1 MYIKT
6 QHEDLIFRLLEEL
19 AGEKITFEEKY
30 NLVAR
35 QNDDLISLIGTGTSG
50 HVFRVSESVGPLV
63 LKVTQDLNMY
73 NREVEALSVLTHP
86 CIISLKGLS
95 TINQYHCLWLEHI
108 PSESLWEYIRSV
120 PEGSVGDSEA
130 MDIFYQLVCAVSYMH
145 SRQISHHDLNSRNI
159 LINPATKQVKIIDFG
174 LSVFV
179 EQEGGLVDHGYGTP
193 LYLPLEVLEGQFHDP
208 LAVDVWSLG
217 IILVEVLLQYHPF
230 KMAKSMVDLALLII
244 NRRTCYP
251 RKISRETLNIID
263 LMLTIDPEER
273 IKIEMVE
280 INISQWGNNCGHSR
294 SKFD

>member
-1 MYIKT
+1 
-6 QHEDLIFRLLEEL
+6 
-19 AGEKITFEEKY
+19 
-30 NLVAR
+30 
-35 QNDDLISLIGTGTSG
+35 
-50 HVFRVSESVGPLV
+50 VGPLV
-63 LKVTQDLNMY
+63 LKVTQDINMF
-73 NREVEALSVLTHP
+73 NREVEALGVLTHP

-108 PSESLWEYIRSV
+108 PHESLWEYIRTV
-120 PEGSVGDSEA
+120 PEDSVGEPEA

-145 SRQISHHDLNSRNI
+145 KNQISHHDLNSRNI

-179 EQEGGLVDHGYGTP
+179 EQEGRVDHGYGTP
-193 LYLPLEVLEGQFHDP
+193 LYLPLEVLEGQCHDP

-251 RKISRETLNIID
+251 RKISRDTLNIID
-263 LMLTIDPEER
+263 LTLTIDPEER

-280 INISQWGNNCGHSR
+280 FIIISKMENYCGQR
-294 SKFD
+294 LRVD